1 MSNEKNLEELS
12 DKKSSSDYYS
22 EIKSMYVK
30 GGGFSGLILFA
41 ITMSV
46 IFVTAGIV
54 YVLSLIHI

>member
-22 EIKSMYVK
+22 EIKSLYVK

-41 ITMSV
+41 ITM
-46 IFVTAGIV
+46 
-54 YVLSLIHI
+54 